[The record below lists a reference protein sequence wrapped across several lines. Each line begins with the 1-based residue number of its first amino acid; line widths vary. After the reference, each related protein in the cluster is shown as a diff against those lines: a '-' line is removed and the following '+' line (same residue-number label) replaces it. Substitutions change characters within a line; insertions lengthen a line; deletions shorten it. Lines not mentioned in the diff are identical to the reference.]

1 MKMKRYLYMGF
12 ILMFIMLTGCAKQEM
27 QVAASTDLSLNKAAR
42 GNQAEIP
49 DGDFVYRLVSE
60 KEQYE
65 HGDQVQVYAEL
76 EYVGEQNEVT
86 IGHAA
91 SAFYF
96 PMKELTRNYNISY
109 AMNEPYITTK
119 LKKGEPLREY
129 YQIGGGYDSSDDKRF
144 KDFIRSLKNGFP
156 DGVYVVYGSADYV
169 MDSQSQGVDQ
179 GGSNGEE
186 PKRYKIQ
193 AEIEFRVS
201 AEKK

>member
-1 MKMKRYLYMGF
+1 
-12 ILMFIMLTGCAKQEM
+12 
-27 QVAASTDLSLNKAAR
+27 
-42 GNQAEIP
+42 
-49 DGDFVYRLVSE
+49 
-60 KEQYE
+60 
-65 HGDQVQVYAEL
+65 
-76 EYVGEQNEVT
+76 
-86 IGHAA
+86 
-91 SAFYF
+91 
-96 PMKELTRNYNISY
+96 MKELTRDYNISY

>member
-12 ILMFIMLTGCAKQEM
+12 ILMLMLTGCVKQETLG
-27 QVAASTDLSLNKAAR
+27 AAPSDPPLNIAAK
-42 GNQAEIP
+42 GHHAEVP

-65 HGDQVQVYAEL
+65 HGDQVRVYAEL
-76 EYVGEQNEVT
+76 EYVGELDEVT

-96 PMKELTRNYNISY
+96 PMKELTRDYNISY
-109 AMNEPYITTK
+109 AMNEPYITTT

-129 YQIGGGYDSSDDKRF
+129 YKMRSGYGSNDDKKF

-156 DGVYVVYGSADYV
+156 DGDYVVYGSADFV

-186 PKRYKIQ
+186 PKRYKVQ
-193 AEIEFRVS
+193 AEIEFKVS